1 VVKGKYINKLEE
13 NFKEMYEVKHAI
25 ACASCTAGLTIA
37 LDAGGFSNKLVA
49 LPAFTW
55 PSTYYAVS
63 NNYNYPL
70 FCDIDEK
77 TWLTKP
83 RLEGFNGRSMQREK
97 TDLIVAVDTFGNRCP
112 KLETDIPVIYDA
124 AHGFGLVGLGNRG
137 LAEVVSFSFTKTV
150 TGMQGGM
157 ILTNDDELAMKS
169 RKLVN
174 LYAKLT
180 ELNAY
185 VCLKSMENYVQNLR
199 NRKDIVDM
207 YCDLLKCKYEIQDA
221 PDYHNLSVFSIL
233 LWDNKKRD
241 RVAGQFIKNGIEVK
255 IYYKPLV
262 DSLPKTNRV
271 YDKIISLPTWRG
283 VEEHVPEICEII
295 NNA

>member
-1 VVKGKYINKLEE
+1 MNLNINLKDLINIEEILSSGQVVKGKYINKLEE

-185 VCLKSMENYVQNLR
+185 VC
-199 NRKDIVDM
+199 
-207 YCDLLKCKYEIQDA
+207 
-221 PDYHNLSVFSIL
+221 YHNLSVFSIL